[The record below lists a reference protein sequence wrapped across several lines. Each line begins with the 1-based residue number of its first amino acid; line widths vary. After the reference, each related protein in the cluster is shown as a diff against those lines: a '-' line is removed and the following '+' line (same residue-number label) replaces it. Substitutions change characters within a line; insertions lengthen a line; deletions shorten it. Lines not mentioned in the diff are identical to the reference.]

1 MSVFKVWEDF
11 ESESMNEKDLL
22 QFAIG
27 LWKDGVIKIEQMM
40 IDDLDNKSNND
51 LGDKKFKKIV
61 RYSLKYYQDEER

>member
-27 LWKDGVIKIEQMM
+27 LWKDGA
-40 IDDLDNKSNND
+40 
-51 LGDKKFKKIV
+51 
-61 RYSLKYYQDEER
+61 LKLSK

>member
-27 LWKDGVIKIEQMM
+27 LWKDGAIKIEQML
-40 IDDLDNKSNND
+40 IDS
-51 LGDKKFKKIV
+51 KKV
-61 RYSLKYYQDEER
+61 TRYSLKYYQDEER

>member
-27 LWKDGVIKIEQMM
+27 LWQDGAIKVEQMM
-40 IDDLDNKSNND
+40 IDNKKVTKYSI
-51 LGDKKFKKIV
+51 KI
-61 RYSLKYYQDEER
+61 YQDEEE

>member
-27 LWKDGVIKIEQMM
+27 LWKDGAIKIEQML
-40 IDDLDNKSNND
+40 IDS
-51 LGDKKFKKIV
+51 KKV
-61 RYSLKYYQDEER
+61 TRYSLKYYQDEEK

>member
-27 LWKDGVIKIEQMM
+27 LRKDGAIKIEQMM
-40 IDDLDNKSNND
+40 IDDLNNKSNND

-61 RYSLKYYQDEER
+61 RYSLKYYQDENE

>member
-27 LWKDGVIKIEQMM
+27 LWKDGALKIEQML
-40 IDDLDNKSNND
+40 IDNK
-51 LGDKKFKKIV
+51 KV
-61 RYSLKYYQDEER
+61 TRYSLKYYQDEDR

>member
-27 LWKDGVIKIEQMM
+27 LWKDGAIKIEQMM

-61 RYSLKYYQDEER
+61 RYSLKYYQDEDR